1 MVYLCWSVI
10 LLSRCDL
17 IYRHVYL
24 DIWNRNSTKK
34 IIKWKVNICFSK
46 LYLRMCTCAPY
57 SHVPGCFGLVQKN
70 SIITLS
76 KYNLFSHH
84 RVYAHFVL
92 DINLSLF
99 EVCNILMYRTY
110 FAVCKILMY
119 RTYFAVCKILMYPTY
134 FVVCN
139 ILMYRTYFVVCKIL
153 MYRTYFVVCNIL
165 MYRTYFVVCKILMY
179 RTYFVVCKIL
189 MYRTYFVVDGCG
201 NVNSMK
207 ECVSILSTGT
217 DWAWCFLQC
226 DQPPMAVWEQQLV
239 SIPEINS
246 LNHFR

>member
-92 DINLSLF
+92 DSNLSLF

-139 ILMYRTYFVVCKIL
+139 
-153 MYRTYFVVCNIL
+153 
-165 MYRTYFVVCKILMY
+165 ILMY

>member
-92 DINLSLF
+92 DSNLSLF

-119 RTYFAVCKILMYPTY
+119 PTY

-139 ILMYRTYFVVCKIL
+139 
-153 MYRTYFVVCNIL
+153 
-165 MYRTYFVVCKILMY
+165 ILMY

-226 DQPPMAVWEQQLV
+226 DQPPMAVCEQQRV

>member
-92 DINLSLF
+92 DSNLSLF

-119 RTYFAVCKILMYPTY
+119 PTY

-139 ILMYRTYFVVCKIL
+139 
-153 MYRTYFVVCNIL
+153 
-165 MYRTYFVVCKILMY
+165 ILMY